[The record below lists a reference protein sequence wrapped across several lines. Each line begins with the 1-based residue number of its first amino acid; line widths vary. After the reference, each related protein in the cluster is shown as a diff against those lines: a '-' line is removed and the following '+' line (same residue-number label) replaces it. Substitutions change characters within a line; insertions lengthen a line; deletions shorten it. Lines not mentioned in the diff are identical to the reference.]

1 MRFALQTIVF
11 ALLGAA
17 QAADLSANQLCGSK
31 EECETNCENG
41 AYHTESAK
49 GSTYLACAVD
59 QPVKYTLGS
68 CVQQQGEA
76 EEFRPTRQQLRALC
90 ESVNGQICNA
100 VSCVFIQTQSNLDGY
115 RDGCLRLPRTGHGFM
130 NNLSYEKLQSTCKRW

>member
-17 QAADLSANQLCGSK
+17 QAADLSANQLCGTK

-41 AYHTESAK
+41 AYHTESFK
-49 GSTYLACAVD
+49 DSTYLACALD

-68 CVQQQGEA
+68 CVQPQGEV

-90 ESVNGQICNA
+90 ESVNGQICTA
-100 VSCVFIQTQSNLDGY
+100 VSCVFTQTQSNLDGY
-115 RDGCLRLPRTGHGFM
+115 RKGCLQLPGTGHGFM
-130 NNLSYEKLQSTCKRW
+130 NNLSYEQIQSTCKRL